1 MNEIYYTEKPL
12 IMAVND
18 KTILATET
26 VTKTAKIYQEIQQ
39 AICKKLEEADG
50 TGRFEE
56 EIWEKEIGTGVTCVM
71 QNGSIIEKGGVNFS
85 HVKGAY
91 TETMAK
97 LLGEEAHSFAAT
109 GISSIL
115 HSGNPFVPTIHMNV
129 RYFELDNGSSWFGG
143 GIDLTPAY
151 INMDEARK
159 FHQTIKTICDKYNT
173 TFYPEWKI
181 GADDYFYLTHR
192 QETRGIGGIFF
203 DRVKPVDEEDFE
215 KMLAFTTELANIY
228 PVIYCELMKRNGH
241 REFTAAQKKWQK
253 IRRGRYV
260 EFNLIH
266 DRGTKFGLESEG
278 NIESILVS
286 LPAEVEWLYKYQ
298 PEKGSPED
306 QTQQLLK
313 KGIVWVEES

>member
-1 MNEIYYTEKPL
+1 MQPQKPYKMAEKAIITPGTINVNRTAEIYQ
-12 IMAVND
+12 D
-18 KTILATET
+18 
-26 VTKTAKIYQEIQQ
+26 IQKQ
-39 AICKKLEEADG
+39 ICRILEEADG
-50 TGRFEE
+50 TGHFETE
-56 EIWEKEIGTGVTCVM
+56 SWEKEIGTGITHVM

-85 HVKGAY
+85 HVKGPY

-97 LLGEEAHSFAAT
+97 LLGESAQSFAAT

-151 INMDEARK
+151 INAEEARL
-159 FHQTIKTICDKYNT
+159 FHQTIKEICDRYNAT
-173 TFYPEWKI
+173 WYPEWKTW
-181 GADDYFYLTHR
+181 ADDYFYLTHR

-203 DRVKPVDEEDFE
+203 DRIKPVDEDDFL
-215 KMLAFTTELANIY
+215 KMLSFTVEIANMY
-228 PVIYCELMKRNGH
+228 PVIYSELMKRNGH
-241 REFTAAQKKWQK
+241 RSFTEAQKKWQK

-313 KGIVWVEES
+313 KGIVWV

>member
-1 MNEIYYTEKPL
+1 MEEKAIITSGTCNVNRTAEIYQ
-12 IMAVND
+12 D
-18 KTILATET
+18 
-26 VTKTAKIYQEIQQ
+26 IQKQ
-39 AICKKLEEADG
+39 ICRILEEADG
-50 TGRFEE
+50 SGRFEAE
-56 EIWEKEIGTGVTCVM
+56 SWDKEIGGGTTRVM

-85 HVKGAY
+85 QVRGAY

-97 LLGEEAHSFAAT
+97 LLGEEASSFAAT
-109 GISSIL
+109 GLSSIL

-129 RYFELDNGSSWFGG
+129 RYFALDNGSSWFGG

-151 INMDEARK
+151 INMEEARY
-159 FHQTIKTICDKYNT
+159 FHQTIKEICDRYNPT
-173 TFYPEWKI
+173 WYPEWKTW
-181 GADDYFYLTHR
+181 ADDYFYLTHR

-203 DRVKPVDEEDFE
+203 DRIQPVDEDDFL
-215 KMLAFTTELANIY
+215 KMLSFTVEIANVY
-228 PVIYCELMKRNGH
+228 PVVYSELMKRNGH
-241 REFTAAQKKWQK
+241 RSFTEAQKKWQK

-313 KGIVWVEES
+313 KGIVWV